1 MVSLK
6 GEFWQ
11 SVLLRFSA
19 RREVW
24 RSRQDHDNELLVLA
38 VIAAITG
45 IVLYALGGYHA
56 AFSTLDDFGAM
67 IMPDIVWA
75 NITFLGDTVTALS
88 IAALISYRHP
98 HLVLATI
105 VAALICGVTIQL
117 AKHGFSAPRP
127 PAALPSGSFH
137 TIGPAYRSNSFP
149 SGHTATGFLMF
160 GLLTRTVRT
169 FRWRLCLYAAAV
181 LVGWSRVVCG
191 VHWPVD
197 VAVGAVIGSLSAY
210 IGLRVSD
217 RWTLKL
223 TSYLPL
229 SALLLF
235 AAADLFVFRGH
246 MEPYTEWTAPILGA
260 IVIVFWF
267 GAWVHFWW
275 RRRARQ
281 HLNQS

>member
-1 MVSLK
+1 MNFK
-6 GEFWQ
+6 GQFWE

-19 RREVW
+19 RRTIW
-24 RSRQDHDNELLVLA
+24 RSRQNHDSELLVLA
-38 VIAAITG
+38 LAAAITG
-45 IVLYALGGYHA
+45 VALYAFGGYHA
-56 AFSTLDDFGAM
+56 AFLALDNLGAK

-88 IAALISYRHP
+88 VAALISYRHP

-105 VAALICGVTIQL
+105 VAALICSVTIQL

-127 PAALPSGSFH
+127 PAVMSLDSFH
-137 TIGPAYRSNSFP
+137 AIGPAYRSNSFP

-160 GLLTRTVRT
+160 GLLTRAVRT
-169 FRWRLCLYAAAV
+169 FWLRLGLYAAAIF
-181 LVGWSRVVCG
+181 VGWSRIVCG

-197 VAVGAVIGSLSAY
+197 VAAGAVIGSLSAY

-223 TSYLPL
+223 TSYLLL

-246 MEPYTEWTAPILGA
+246 MEPYTNWTAPILGT
-260 IVIVFWF
+260 VVLMFWF

-275 RRRARQ
+275 QKRQ
-281 HLNQS
+281 G